1 MEHRLSAV
9 QNNAGKQPQIWI
21 GLSNKGLLRPQTLAG
36 NQLDQGCFVIEFR
49 LPLPKEKVLLEYQC
63 QSGFPNSFALF
74 FDPDVGLA
82 IIHRSR
88 SRVARHTIDGPLP
101 VGVGTARV
109 TFKFDIDAQTWAMTY
124 EILTLESSFRSAQ
137 GSHALPIGFADLDQI
152 CTASKHSDAV
162 LWFGFCHGNEL
173 PKSAPWVGPRTMIA
187 TSLGWVAAGNLRAG
201 DIIMTEDHGP
211 LPLMSARRV
220 DLPARGSFAPS
231 LLRAPFFGTGQ
242 DLLVSAEQ
250 KLLMNSGEV
259 EYLFGCDGVLVSAK
273 EVVDGRTALA
283 DDRRTLASVIRLD
296 LGRSALID
304 VGGLLLAVNSG
315 HEAADA
321 FATLSRFEAATLM
334 AMLRRQ
340 VTRVA

>member
-1 MEHRLSAV
+1 
-9 QNNAGKQPQIWI
+9 
-21 GLSNKGLLRPQTLAG
+21 
-36 NQLDQGCFVIEFR
+36 
-49 LPLPKEKVLLEYQC
+49 
-63 QSGFPNSFALF
+63 
-74 FDPDVGLA
+74 
-82 IIHRSR
+82 
-88 SRVARHTIDGPLP
+88 
-101 VGVGTARV
+101 
-109 TFKFDIDAQTWAMTY
+109 
-124 EILTLESSFRSAQ
+124 
-137 GSHALPIGFADLDQI
+137 
-152 CTASKHSDAV
+152 
-162 LWFGFCHGNEL
+162 
-173 PKSAPWVGPRTMIA
+173 MIA

-220 DLPARGSFAPS
+220 DLPARGSFAPI